1 MTEPLKRPKR
11 KNPILRTR
19 QPILPPWTRSR
30 VGLGMTS
37 AAARGRF
44 ELQVCQECGAVQY
57 PPREMCGSCLSTDL
71 AWTEM
76 SGDGELISQTLQ
88 HHAHDLYFRERLPW
102 RVGLVKLAE
111 GPSVVA
117 HLHGDVPEP
126 PAKVRVGARLD
137 RAGRAALI
145 ATPENEVPNM
155 ADDRQLREMT
165 CDPKFRKVLITDGKS
180 ELGQAMVREVAKAGA
195 SLIWVGHTEP
205 WKQPEGFAALTEI
218 PEVELLPLDLTNAR
232 NVQELGGALGNRVD
246 ILINT
251 AQVHRTESIS
261 SRYGTDV
268 AKLEMEVNYLGL
280 LRLAQNFGPAMKAR
294 GADGQSSAVAWVNVL
309 SVFALANFPSQGTFS
324 ASQAAALS
332 LSQCLRAEFKP
343 FAIRVLNVFPGPIDE
358 PWNQMVPP
366 PKIAPERL
374 ARDVVAALKDG
385 VEDLY
390 PGDVAREYYELFRED
405 PKVLEKELSDV

>member
-1 MTEPLKRPKR
+1 MTNPLQPPKR

-44 ELQVCQECGAVQY
+44 ELQQCDGCGAVQY
-57 PPREMCGSCLSTDL
+57 PPREMCSDCLGTEL
-71 AWTEM
+71 TWTEM
-76 SGDGELISQTLQ
+76 SGRGQLISETLL
-88 HHAHDLYFRERLPW
+88 HHAHDLYFRERMPW
-102 RVGLVKLAE
+102 RLGYVKLEE

-117 HLHGDVPEP
+117 HLHGDVPAP
-126 PAKVRVGARLD
+126 PTAVNVIARLD
-137 RAGRAALI
+137 RAGRGVLI
-145 ATPENEVPNM
+145 AIPEQEVPNM

-180 ELGQAMVREVAKAGA
+180 ETGQAMVREIARAGA

-205 WKQPEGFAALTEI
+205 WKQPEGFAELADI
-218 PEVELLPLDLTNAR
+218 PEVELIPLDVTESR
-232 NVQELGGALGNRVD
+232 NIQELGKALGGRVD

-251 AQVHRTESIS
+251 AQVHRTHGITD
-261 SRYGTDV
+261 RYGTDV
-268 AKLEMEVNYLGL
+268 AKMEMEVNYMGL
-280 LRLAQNFGPAMKAR
+280 LRLAQNFAPAMMSR
-294 GADGQSSAVAWVNVL
+294 GADGQNSAVAWVNIL
-309 SVFALANFPSQGTFS
+309 SAFALANYPSHGTYS
-324 ASQAAALS
+324 ASQAAAMS
-332 LSQCLRAEFKP
+332 LAQCLRAEFKP
-343 FAIRVLNVFPGPIDE
+343 SAVRVLNVFPGPIDE
-358 PWNQMVPP
+358 PWNQMIPP

-390 PGDVAREYYELFRED
+390 PGDVAQEMYSRFRED
-405 PKVLEKELSDV
+405 PKILEKELGDG